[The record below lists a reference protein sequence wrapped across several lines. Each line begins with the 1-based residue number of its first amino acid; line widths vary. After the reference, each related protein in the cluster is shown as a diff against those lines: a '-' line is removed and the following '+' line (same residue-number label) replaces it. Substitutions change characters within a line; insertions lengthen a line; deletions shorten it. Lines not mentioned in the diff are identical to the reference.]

1 MPGALRA
8 PDWSTAV
15 PDWEQRIV
23 QGESLIPKLPL
34 FDVVAEKAL
43 IIFKRMRIPDLE
55 GRPTFGDVC
64 EPWVFDLVRTI
75 FGSYDPDLK
84 KRMLREF
91 FLLIPKKNG
100 KSAIAAGIIMTAAI
114 MNTRP
119 QAELFLIAPTQKI
132 AGISFKTCKGII
144 ALDPVLQKTFHV
156 QNHQKMIT
164 LINTEAT
171 IAIVSADGD
180 LVTGSKASFI
190 LIDELHVLGAKPR
203 ADEIMTELRGG
214 LASRPEGFLLTI
226 TTQSKKEPQGQFKR
240 ELMRARAVRDGV
252 EHLPVLAVLYEL
264 PPTMTK
270 SEAWRDE
277 RTWGLI
283 NPNLN
288 VSVSLDYLRDE
299 FKKAVTD
306 GADAMALFA
315 SQHLNVEIGIGLH
328 SQRWLA
334 ADYWPGCAVDDLDL
348 DAILDRCEVAVIGGD
363 MGGADDLA
371 SLNVLGREKITGRRL
386 TWAKAWCSPDV
397 LDRRKEIAPKLLD
410 LAETGDLMIE
420 ADTSAHVDGMV
431 ALCARVR
438 DAGLLPSE
446 NGIGLDPWGVA
457 GLVDALLLEK
467 FTIAQIAAVGQG
479 FKLSGAIKGIERR
492 LMDKTLLHAG
502 QPLMTWCVGNAKAE
516 ARGNNVM
523 ITKERAGVS
532 KIDPL
537 IALFNATIL
546 MDMNPRSNFVDLGSF
561 LSRPVMVA

>member
-1 MPGALRA
+1 MAA
-8 PDWSTAV
+8 PVRTSDWSTAV

-23 QGESLIPKLPL
+23 RGESLVPTLPL
-34 FDVVAEKAL
+34 FDAVAEKAL
-43 IIFKRMRIPDLE
+43 VIFKRMRIPDLE
-55 GRPTFGDVC
+55 GCPTFGEVC
-64 EPWVFDLVRTI
+64 EDWVFDLVRTI
-75 FGSYDPDLK
+75 FGSYDPVLK

-91 FLLIPKKNG
+91 FLLVPKKNG
-100 KSAIAAGIIMTAAI
+100 KSAIAAGIIMTATI

-132 AGISFKTCKGII
+132 ASISFKTCKGII
-144 ALDPVLQKTFHV
+144 ALDPVLRDTFHV
-156 QNHQKMIT
+156 QPHLKMIT

-190 LIDELHVLGAKPR
+190 LIDELHVLGAKPK

-240 ELMRARAVRDGV
+240 ELMRARAVRDGT
-252 EHLPVLAVLYEL
+252 EQLPVLAVLYEL
-264 PPTMTK
+264 PPQMTK
-270 SEAWRDE
+270 NEAWRNE
-277 RTWGLI
+277 ETWGLI
-283 NPNLN
+283 NPNLD

-299 FKKAVTD
+299 FKKAVAD

-334 ADYWPGCAVDDLDL
+334 ADYWAGCTDEALDL
-348 DAILDRCEVAVIGGD
+348 AAILDRCEVAVLGGD

-371 SLNVLGREKITGRRL
+371 SLNVLGREKVTGRRL

-410 LAETGDLMIE
+410 LAETGDLIIE
-420 ADTSAHVDGMV
+420 ADTGAHVDGMV
-431 ALCARVR
+431 ALCVQVR

-446 NGIGLDPWGVA
+446 SAIGLDPWGVA
-457 GLVDALLLEK
+457 GLVDALLLEG
-467 FTIAQIAAVGQG
+467 FTIEQIAAVGQG
-479 FKLSGAIKGIERR
+479 FKLNGAIKGIERR

-502 QPLMTWCVGNAKAE
+502 QPMMTWCVGNAKAE

-546 MDMNPRSNFVDLGSF
+546 MDMNPQSNFVDVGSF
-561 LSRPVMVA
+561 LANPVMVA

>member
-1 MPGALRA
+1 MTAPIRA
-8 PDWSTAV
+8 SDWSTAV

-23 QGESLIPKLPL
+23 RRESLIPTLPL
-34 FDVVAEKAL
+34 FDAVAEKAL
-43 IIFKRMRIPDLE
+43 KIFKRMRIPDLE
-55 GRPTFGDVC
+55 GQPTFGEVC
-64 EPWVFDLVRTI
+64 EEWVFDLVRTI
-75 FGSYDPDLK
+75 FGSYDPEMK

-132 AGISFKTCKGII
+132 ASISFKTCKGII
-144 ALDPVLQKTFHV
+144 ALDPVLRDTFHV
-156 QNHQKMIT
+156 QPHLKMIT

-190 LIDELHVLGAKPR
+190 LIDELHVLGAKPK

-264 PPTMTK
+264 PPEMTK

-299 FKKAVTD
+299 FKKAVAD

-334 ADYWPGCAVDDLDL
+334 ADYWAGCTDVTLDL
-348 DAILDRCEVAVIGGD
+348 TAILGRCEVAVLGGD

-371 SLNVLGREKITGRRL
+371 SLNVLGREKVTGRRL

-410 LAETGDLMIE
+410 LADTGDLIIE
-420 ADTSAHVDGMV
+420 ADTGAHVDGMV
-431 ALCARVR
+431 ALCVEVR

-446 NGIGLDPWGVA
+446 SAIGLDPWGVA
-457 GLVDALLLEK
+457 GLVDALLLEG
-467 FTIAQIAAVGQG
+467 FTIEQIAAVGQG
-479 FKLSGAIKGIERR
+479 FKLNGAIKGIERR

-502 QPLMTWCVGNAKAE
+502 QPMMTWCVGNAKAE

-546 MDMNPRSNFVDLGSF
+546 MDMNPQSNFVDMGSF
-561 LSRPVMVA
+561 LANPVMVA